1 MIYTNDELNIL
12 IEQTLNLHG
21 VDAVVSLVVDL
32 LEREFDEG
40 YNVGK
45 DTGYND
51 GYDLGY
57 HKGFGDG
64 YYECHA
70 TIEQANKEV
79 L

>member
-12 IEQTLNLHG
+12 IGQTLNLHG

-45 DTGYND
+45 DTGYNEGFKD
-51 GYDLGY
+51 GYD
-57 HKGFGDG
+57 
-64 YYECHA
+64 ECYA
-70 TIEQANKEV
+70 TIEQWNKEV